1 MVQDYLKKNNSKL
14 TVYICCFLMKKVKIK
29 IQEIDKDIKASFAD
43 K

>member
-29 IQEIDKDIKASFAD
+29 IQEIDK
-43 K
+43 